1 MTICLASDA
10 GMSAV
15 TWFIDFPSLIT
26 ILIFLIPGLL
36 IMGAWKDFIKSFPV
50 GIKKYNLLELK
61 NIISA
66 VGAAQ
71 KFGLTK
77 RELELG
83 FLKVSGFSNRRIAY
97 MFGISE
103 QTVKNHFTHI
113 YEKAWV
119 PGRKEFQE
127 LFIQNE

>member
-1 MTICLASDA
+1 MKQSE
-10 GMSAV
+10 
-15 TWFIDFPSLIT
+15 IT
-26 ILIFLIPGLL
+26 
-36 IMGAWKDFIKSFPV
+36 KEQ
-50 GIKKYNLLELK
+50 YLK
-61 NIISA
+61 I
-66 VGAAQ
+66 AQ
-71 KFGLTK
+71 KFSFTK

-119 PGRKEFQE
+119 PGRKEFYD
-127 LFIQNE
+127 LFVADD

>member
-1 MTICLASDA
+1 MTDY
-10 GMSAV
+10 
-15 TWFIDFPSLIT
+15 SLT
-26 ILIFLIPGLL
+26 
-36 IMGAWKDFIKSFPV
+36 KE
-50 GIKKYNLLELK
+50 KYLET
-61 NIISA
+61 A
-66 VGAAQ
+66 R

-119 PGRKEFQE
+119 PGRKEFRE
-127 LFIQNE
+127 LFLP

>member
-1 MTICLASDA
+1 MEKTEIAKEEYLRLAQ
-10 GMSAV
+10 
-15 TWFIDFPSLIT
+15 
-26 ILIFLIPGLL
+26 
-36 IMGAWKDFIKSFPV
+36 
-50 GIKKYNLLELK
+50 KYN
-61 NIISA
+61 
-66 VGAAQ
+66 
-71 KFGLTK
+71 LTK

-119 PGRKEFQE
+119 PGRKEFRE
-127 LFIQNE
+127 LFQKQEMQKNSVMKL

>member
-1 MTICLASDA
+1 
-10 GMSAV
+10 MSE
-15 TWFIDFPSLIT
+15 PEIT
-26 ILIFLIPGLL
+26 KERYLSV
-36 IMGAWKDFIKSFPV
+36 AH
-50 GIKKYNLLELK
+50 
-61 NIISA
+61 
-66 VGAAQ
+66 
-71 KFGLTK
+71 KFGLTR

-119 PGRKEFQE
+119 PGRKEFKE
-127 LFIQNE
+127 LFM

>member
-1 MTICLASDA
+1 MNDT
-10 GMSAV
+10 G
-15 TWFIDFPSLIT
+15 IT
-26 ILIFLIPGLL
+26 KERYVEKARGYGF
-36 IMGAWKDFIKSFPV
+36 
-50 GIKKYNLLELK
+50 
-61 NIISA
+61 
-66 VGAAQ
+66 
-71 KFGLTK
+71 TK

-119 PGRKEFQE
+119 PGRKEFKE
-127 LFIQNE
+127 LFLR

>member
-1 MTICLASDA
+1 MNEPEISKKHYLSVA
-10 GMSAV
+10 G
-15 TWFIDFPSLIT
+15 
-26 ILIFLIPGLL
+26 
-36 IMGAWKDFIKSFPV
+36 
-50 GIKKYNLLELK
+50 
-61 NIISA
+61 
-66 VGAAQ
+66 

-83 FLKVSGFSNRRIAY
+83 FLKVSGFSNRRIAF

-119 PGRKEFQE
+119 PGRKEFRE
-127 LFIQNE
+127 LFINSSPDP

>member
-1 MTICLASDA
+1 MNKAK
-10 GMSAV
+10 
-15 TWFIDFPSLIT
+15 IT
-26 ILIFLIPGLL
+26 KGHYLSV
-36 IMGAWKDFIKSFPV
+36 AK
-50 GIKKYNLLELK
+50 
-61 NIISA
+61 
-66 VGAAQ
+66 

-83 FLKVSGFSNRRIAY
+83 YLKVSGFTNRRIAF

-119 PGRKEFQE
+119 PGRKEFTE
-127 LFIQNE
+127 LFTSDKNDK

>member
-1 MTICLASDA
+1 MRN
-10 GMSAV
+10 G
-15 TWFIDFPSLIT
+15 IT
-26 ILIFLIPGLL
+26 KLQ
-36 IMGAWKDFIKSFPV
+36 
-50 GIKKYNLLELK
+50 YLK
-61 NIISA
+61 
-66 VGAAQ
+66 VAQ

-97 MFGISE
+97 MLGISE

-119 PGRKEFQE
+119 PGRKEFQD
-127 LFIQNE
+127 LFTTDDQG